1 MVPSR
6 ALTAAV
12 SCVRRSSRGG
22 VNASSQCGVEMKYS
36 SALLGTVSSIRTG
49 MIGRPLATAR
59 STSRLIYGDS
69 FACCEKISTSTLA
82 PVIAV
87 TIELAPIHPRNDVA
101 RRDPATDAGLLERRT
116 GCVGRRLIR
125 VRIADE
131 DVVFHHP
138 SPWRARSSRSRQSTM
153 AVLGLSGPSLFKMK
167 ECCVLDVY
175 CAALAGKGGVKNRL
189 LPPRAQG
196 RFPAICR
203 PGHSTRP
210 CRSDRLRSPFASSSS

>member
-87 TIELAPIHPRNDVA
+87 TIDLPQSIPGTMSRGRSSNGYRPARASHRQRRPTPHP
-101 RRDPATDAGLLERRT
+101 
-116 GCVGRRLIR
+116 

-138 SPWRARSSRSRQSTM
+138 SLWRARSSRSRQSTM